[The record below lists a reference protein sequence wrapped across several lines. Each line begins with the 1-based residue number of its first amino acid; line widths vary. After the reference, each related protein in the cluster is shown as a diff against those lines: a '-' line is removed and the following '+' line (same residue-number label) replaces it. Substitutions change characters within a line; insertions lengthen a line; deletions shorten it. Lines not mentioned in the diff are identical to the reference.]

1 LSTEVVWRAISLSS
15 EVFAGSGDGVEPG
28 ARALRS
34 AEWFERHDLEGFLH
48 RSWLKST
55 GVTDQSFRGRPVVG
69 ICNTWSELVN
79 CNVHLRGLAEAV
91 KRGVIQAGGFPR
103 EFPVMSLGESL
114 MKPTAM
120 LYRNLMAMDVEESI
134 RAYPLDGVVLL
145 TGCDKTNP
153 AAIMGAC
160 SANIPTLVVT
170 GGPMLNGHWRGKELG
185 SCSDCWHYHQ
195 ELRGARISEEE
206 FVEIENSMNRSNGH
220 CMTMG
225 TASTMA
231 CMTEA
236 LGLTLPGG
244 AAIPAVDSRRA
255 HIAEAAGRKIVELV
269 ERDLRPTDILTRAAF
284 ENAIRALHAI
294 SGSTNALIHLVAY
307 ARRLGV
313 ELPLAL
319 FDELSLTTPWL
330 VNLKPAGE
338 HLMED
343 FYYAGGLPAVLQQV
357 RDLLHLDAVTVTGAT
372 MGENLDIVQTEI
384 IDERVIRP
392 RSNPLREGGS
402 LAVLR
407 GNLCPDGAVIK
418 ISAASSRLLTH
429 EGNAI
434 VFEDIH
440 DLAARLDDPDL
451 EVDSD
456 SVMVLRNGGP
466 VGAPG
471 MPEWG
476 HLPIPK
482 KLLTQGVTDLVR
494 ISDARMSGTSYGTI
508 VLHVAPESAVGGPL
522 ALVQTGDRIRLDVG
536 ARTLDVLVDEA
547 ELDRRRAEWTA
558 PARKDERGYW
568 RLYQDHVLQ
577 ANEGCDLDFLRG
589 RSPVV
594 MDALQYL

>member
-1 LSTEVVWRAISLSS
+1 MPTMRDGGYGHATGRRSSTWLDR
-15 EVFAGSGDGVEPG
+15 
-28 ARALRS
+28 R
-34 AEWFERHDLEGFLH
+34 DLDGFLH

-55 GVTDQSFRGRPVVG
+55 GVGDETFRGRPVIG

-91 KRGVIQAGGFPR
+91 KRGVFQAGGFPR

-114 MKPTAM
+114 MKPTTM

-134 RAYPLDGVVLL
+134 RSYPLDGVVLL

-153 AAIMGAC
+153 AAILGAC
-160 SANIPTLVVT
+160 SANVPAIVVT

-185 SCSDCWHYHQ
+185 SCSDCWHYNE
-195 ELRGARISEEE
+195 ELRAGRISEDE
-206 FVEIENSMNRSNGH
+206 FVEIENAMSRSNGH

-231 CMTEA
+231 CVTEA

-244 AAIPAVDSRRA
+244 AAIPAVDSRRSQL
-255 HIAEAAGRKIVELV
+255 AEAAGRQIVELAD
-269 ERDLRPTDILTRAAF
+269 RDIKPSDILTREAF

-294 SGSTNALIHLVAY
+294 SGSTNAILHLIAY
-307 ARRLGV
+307 AGRLGM

-319 FDELSLTTPWL
+319 FDELCASTPWL
-330 VNLKPAGE
+330 VDLKPAGE

-343 FYYAGGLPAVLQQV
+343 FYYAGGLPAVLEQI
-357 RDLLHLDAVTVTGAT
+357 RDLLHIGALTVTGRT
-372 MGENLDIVQTEI
+372 LGENLDSVPTEI

-392 RSNPLREGGS
+392 RARPLDEGGS
-402 LAVLR
+402 LVVLH

-418 ISAASSRLLTH
+418 VSAADPRLLTH
-429 EGNAI
+429 EGRAL
-434 VFEDIH
+434 VFDGIH
-440 DLAARLDDPDL
+440 DLAARVDDPNLD
-451 EVDSD
+451 VDAD
-456 SVMVLRNGGP
+456 SVMVLRGAGP

-476 HLPIPK
+476 HLPIPA
-482 KLLTQGVTDLVR
+482 KLLRQGVSDLVR
-494 ISDARMSGTSYGTI
+494 ISDARMSGTSYGAV
-508 VLHVAPESAVGGPL
+508 VLHVAPESAIGGPL
-522 ALVQTGDRIRLDVG
+522 ALVQTGDRIRLDVRG
-536 ARTLDVLVDEA
+536 RTLDLLVGDA
-547 ELDRRRAEWTA
+547 ELDRRRLEWTP
-558 PARKDERGYW
+558 PARDERGYR

-577 ANEGCDLDFLRG
+577 ANHGCDLDFLRG

-594 MDALQYL
+594 TDAVTYL

>member
-1 LSTEVVWRAISLSS
+1 MATMHGSDYGRGTRRRSS
-15 EVFAGSGDGVEPG
+15 RWLD
-28 ARALRS
+28 RT
-34 AEWFERHDLEGFLH
+34 DLDGFLH

-55 GVTDQSFRGRPVVG
+55 GVGDESFRGRPLIG
-69 ICNTWSELVN
+69 ICNSWSELVN

-91 KRGVIQAGGFPR
+91 KRGVLQAGGFPR

-114 MKPTAM
+114 MKPTTM

-134 RAYPLDGVVLL
+134 RSYPLDGVVLL

-153 AAIMGAC
+153 ASILGAC
-160 SANIPTLVVT
+160 SANVPAIVLT
-170 GGPMLNGHWRGKELG
+170 GGPMLSGHWRGRELG
-185 SCSDCWHYHQ
+185 SCSDCWHYHE
-195 ELRGARISEEE
+195 ELRGGRITEQE
-206 FVEIENSMNRSNGH
+206 FVEIENAMSRSNGH

-244 AAIPAVDSRRA
+244 AAIPAVDSRRSQL
-255 HIAEAAGRKIVELV
+255 AEAVGRQIVELA
-269 ERDLRPTDILTRAAF
+269 EAGIRPTDILTADAF

-294 SGSTNALIHLVAY
+294 SGSTNAIIHLIAY
-307 ARRLGV
+307 AGRVGVDLRLSV
-313 ELPLAL
+313 
-319 FDELSLTTPWL
+319 FDELCATTPWL
-330 VNLKPAGE
+330 VNLKPAGD

-343 FYYAGGLPAVLQQV
+343 FYYAGGLPAVLEQL
-357 RDLLHLDAVTVTGAT
+357 RDLLHVDALTVTGQT
-372 MGENLDIVQTEI
+372 LGENLDSLPTEI
-384 IDERVIRP
+384 INDGVIRP
-392 RSNPLREGGS
+392 RSNPLDQGGS

-418 ISAASSRLLTH
+418 VSAADPRLLAH
-429 EGNAI
+429 EGRAI

-440 DLAARLDDPDL
+440 DLAARVDDPDL
-451 EVDSD
+451 EIDAD
-456 SVMVLRNGGP
+456 SVMVLRNAGP

-476 HLPIPK
+476 HLPIPA
-482 KLLTQGVTDLVR
+482 KLLQQGVSDLVR
-494 ISDARMSGTSYGTI
+494 ISDARMSGTSYGAV

-522 ALVQTGDRIRLDVG
+522 ALVRTGDRVRLDVPS
-536 ARTLDVLVDEA
+536 RTLDMLVDEA
-547 ELDRRRAEWTA
+547 ELQRRRAEWTQ
-558 PARKDERGYW
+558 PPRKDERGYR
-568 RLYQDHVLQ
+568 RLYEDHVLQ

-594 MDALQYL
+594 SDVATYL